1 MMFICLIKEYEMTC
15 LSGDLME
22 DYLYDLKIMQYFAA
36 LNREAMIESI
46 VKGVNYP
53 WSKDRWACDYPVVR
67 YKLLPLIRCGFRG
80 VALMG

>member
-1 MMFICLIKEYEMTC
+1 MFKKKKKTEMFKTFLKKCTTRRKE
-15 LSGDLME
+15 
-22 DYLYDLKIMQYFAA
+22 
-36 LNREAMIESI
+36 
-46 VKGVNYP
+46 VNYP